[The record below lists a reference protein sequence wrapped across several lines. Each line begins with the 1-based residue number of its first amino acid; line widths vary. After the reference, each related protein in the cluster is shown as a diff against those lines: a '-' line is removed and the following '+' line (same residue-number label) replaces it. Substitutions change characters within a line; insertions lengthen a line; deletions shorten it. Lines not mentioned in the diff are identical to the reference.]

1 MKCFLAG
8 GSGMLG
14 RAIIRINE
22 NLPNPISIK
31 TSSFTQKWDRGNSY
45 ATEYIQ
51 ADLSKITDA
60 SLFEDCDTL
69 IMSAAITG
77 GINMNNKNPE
87 DQINGNLKLMTNL
100 LSLLQKSK
108 IKKVIFISSA
118 TVYQDSDTELSEDDL
133 DLNLPPPKSVFGVG
147 WTFRYIEKLL
157 QFWANKLNLEVIILR
172 AGNIFGPYDK
182 FDPSRSNFIP
192 ALIRK
197 SFEKNDPFKLYGPK
211 STTRDIVFCDDLANL
226 VLKTVITECS
236 TLSIFNASWGIPIT
250 LENILCRILTLTKHS
265 PKTVSWIDSKFPTA
279 QKRIF
284 NSGKAR
290 IHFEWK
296 SFFSIDEA
304 LKTTIDWWSQNQT
317 SWTK

>member
-14 RAIIRINE
+14 RAILRLNE
-22 NLPNPISIK
+22 N
-31 TSSFTQKWDRGNSY
+31 SSSPLLIRACSHTQRWTVKASRT
-45 ATEYIQ
+45 TEYIQ
-51 ADLSKITDA
+51 SDLSETDD
-60 SLFEDCDTL
+60 SSIFKDCDIL

-77 GINMNNKNPE
+77 GIKMNSERPE
-87 DQINGNLKLMTNL
+87 DQINGNLKLMANIF
-100 LSLLQKSK
+100 SLLPTSK

>member
-14 RAIIRINE
+14 RAIIRNNE
-22 NLPNPISIK
+22 NSPKPITIK
-31 TSSFTQKWDRGNSY
+31 ACSYSQKWNRKNSLI
-45 ATEYIQ
+45 TEYIQ
-51 ADLSKITDA
+51 ADLSQITNV

-77 GINMNNKNPE
+77 GINMNNKSPQ
-87 DQINGNLKLMTNL
+87 DQINGNLKLMCNL

-118 TVYQDSDTELSEDDL
+118 TVYQHSDTELSEDDL
-133 DLNLPPPKSVFGVG
+133 DLNLPPPTSVYGVG
-147 WTFRYIEKLL
+147 WTFRYIEKLI

-192 ALIRK
+192 AIIRK
-197 SFEKNDPFKLYGPK
+197 SLDKNDPLELYGPK
-211 STTRDIVFCDDLANL
+211 NTTRDIIFCDDLANL

-250 LENILCRILTLTKHS
+250 LEDALSRILTLTKHS
-265 PKTVSWIDSKFPTA
+265 PKTVSWVASKFPSA

-284 NSGKAR
+284 NCNKAR
-290 IHFEWK
+290 KQFAWK
-296 SFFSIDEA
+296 PNFSIDEA
-304 LKTTIDWWSQNQT
+304 LRATINWWNQNQAV
-317 SWTK
+317 WIK